1 MMLHHKKHTEL
12 QSMREVLFA
21 EMKLV
26 VEAHG
31 LTRHDMAALTGEP
44 WSRDKWS
51 LFRNGLIQ
59 WSTEKFIRTA
69 RLLGVD
75 IEHVTRAI
83 PTPELDRVLKRR
95 RYLAAA
101 ADATESTIL
110 SGERQLPPEIV
121 RQLRAVNA

>member
-1 MMLHHKKHTEL
+1 
-12 QSMREVLFA
+12 MREVLFA

-26 VEAHG
+26 VEAHR